1 MEEEKQECDKVIEA
15 MLIIDLDPSLSLF
28 KPNCTFE
35 PILARIEMGLQ
46 S

>member
-1 MEEEKQECDKVIEA
+1 MEEEKRECDKVVEA
-15 MLIIDLDPSLSLF
+15 MLVIDIDPSLSLF

-35 PILARIEMGLQ
+35 PIPARVEMGLQ